1 MYEVRKKVT
10 AAAIALLLGAFG
22 VTLTLTGAATA
33 ATAPKTTL
41 DCLPGWYVNP
51 DETNLLPVQQPDGL
65 LFDGPSLIH
74 HAASGKLTAAAGDGT
89 FTVDGG
95 PVGALPLFKFETS
108 APYSTINKTVDGL
121 YWSSKIPTGVGSQSS
136 PTTLATLAGTA
147 PYTSDT
153 TLLSFGVGYAN
164 DKGSKVVVTVLIY
177 NEHKYSFA
185 CVPPTTNT
193 TPSTSN
199 TAVFYVNCD
208 AVRAAGK
215 APLLSDQ
222 PGYRADLDSNHNG
235 VACEDTTSAVAV
247 PVARTT
253 TPSST
258 QNVGLAYTGAPASP
272 AWIAILGGALLLT
285 GFTGIGLV
293 QLRRRRSRREH

>member
-1 MYEVRKKVT
+1 VRKKVT

-164 DKGSKVVVTVLIY
+164 DKGNKVVVTSVIY
-177 NEHKYSFA
+177 DKHTYSFA
-185 CVPPTTNT
+185 CAPPTTT
-193 TPSTSN
+193 TSTTVSTSPTKPSSSSTSPTKTKTTTPAPSTSD
-199 TAVFYVNCD
+199 TVVT
-208 AVRAAGK
+208 
-215 APLLSDQ
+215 PS
-222 PGYRADLDSNHNG
+222 
-235 VACEDTTSAVAV
+235 TTSAVAI

-272 AWIAILGGALLLT
+272 AWIAILGGALLLI
-285 GFTGIGLV
+285 GFTGIGIV
-293 QLRRRRSRREH
+293 QIRRRRTRREH